1 MEAFEAMA
9 PWVGLLGLIG
19 LSGLLG
25 IRHPIGA
32 DRSGRFIRLVGLGGL
47 LGLSGFWIP
56 GAGAM
61 GAFGSL
67 GLWNHQ
73 RPTYHRY
80 ACLGWLGVAGLPYL
94 VGAISDLMGR

>member
-1 MEAFEAMA
+1 MDAFNAMA

-19 LSGLLG
+19 LTGLLG
-25 IRHPIGA
+25 VRRPIVPG
-32 DRSGRFIRLVGLGGL
+32 RSGGLIRL
-47 LGLSGFWIP
+47 LGLAGLFGLAGFWIP

-73 RPTYHRY
+73 VPRYHRY
-80 ACLGWLGVAGLPYL
+80 ACLGWLGAVGIPYL
-94 VGAISDLMGR
+94 VVSILS

>member
-1 MEAFEAMA
+1 MDAFNAMA

-19 LSGLLG
+19 LTGLLG
-25 IRHPIGA
+25 VRRPIVPG
-32 DRSGRFIRLVGLGGL
+32 RSGGLIRL
-47 LGLSGFWIP
+47 LGLAGLFGLAGFWIP

-73 RPTYHRY
+73 VPVYHRY
-80 ACLGWLGVAGLPYL
+80 AYLGWLGL
-94 VGAISDLMGR
+94 VGIPYFFVSVLS